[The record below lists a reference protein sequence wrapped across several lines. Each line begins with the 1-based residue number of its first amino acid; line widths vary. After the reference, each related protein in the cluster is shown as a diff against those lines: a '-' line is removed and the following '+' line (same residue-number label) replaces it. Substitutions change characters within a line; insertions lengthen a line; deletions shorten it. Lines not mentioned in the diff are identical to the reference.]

1 MQKNADKDTL
11 NPIKKSDPFSSF
23 ELSARTCLYPRFGNS
38 RVRKSAAK
46 EFKGVK
52 TSMKSEDVLD
62 IYKKTGALLTG
73 HFLLSSGLHS
83 KQYLQSALVLQH
95 PDIATRLCAA
105 LAEHFKNSRVGVV
118 IAPALGGVF
127 VSHETARALGVRAL
141 FAERVNGELTLRR
154 GFTIKPGERV
164 LVVEDVITTGKST
177 KETIEVVKKA
187 GGTVIAAASLI
198 DRSGGA
204 ADLGVP
210 YKSLVTLTVPAY
222 TAENCPLCKAG
233 SMPIKPGSRG
243 LK

>member
-1 MQKNADKDTL
+1 MT
-11 NPIKKSDPFSSF
+11 SDQ
-23 ELSARTCLYPRFGNS
+23 
-38 RVRKSAAK
+38 
-46 EFKGVK
+46 
-52 TSMKSEDVLD
+52 VLD

-83 KQYLQSALVLQH
+83 EQYLQSALVLQQ
-95 PDIATRLCAA
+95 PDIATRLCTA
-105 LAEHFKNSRVGVV
+105 LAEQFKGSHIDVV

-154 GFTIKPGERV
+154 GFTIKAGERV

-177 KETIEVVKKA
+177 RETIEVVKRA
-187 GGTVIAAASLI
+187 GGVVVAAASLV
-198 DRSGGA
+198 DRSGGK

-210 YKSLVTLTVPAY
+210 YKSLVTLNVPAY
-222 TAENCPLCKAG
+222 SPEACPLCKSG
-233 SMPIKPGSRG
+233 SAPIKPGSRG

>member
-1 MQKNADKDTL
+1 MTPEQ
-11 NPIKKSDPFSSF
+11 
-23 ELSARTCLYPRFGNS
+23 
-38 RVRKSAAK
+38 
-46 EFKGVK
+46 
-52 TSMKSEDVLD
+52 VLD

-83 KQYLQSALVLQH
+83 EQYLQSALVLQQ
-95 PDIATRLCAA
+95 PDIASKLCAE
-105 LAEHFKNSRVGVV
+105 LAKHFKNSNIEAV

-154 GFTIKPGERV
+154 GFSIRAGERV

-177 KETIEVVKKA
+177 KETIEVVRKA
-187 GGTVIAAASLI
+187 GGTAVAAGSLV
-198 DRSGGA
+198 DRSGGK

-210 YKSLVTLTVPAY
+210 YQSLVTLNVPTYSPEA
-222 TAENCPLCKAG
+222 CPLCKAG
-233 SMPIKPGSRG
+233 STPVKPGSRG

>member
-1 MQKNADKDTL
+1 M
-11 NPIKKSDPFSSF
+11 
-23 ELSARTCLYPRFGNS
+23 
-38 RVRKSAAK
+38 
-46 EFKGVK
+46 
-52 TSMKSEDVLD
+52 TSEQVMD

-83 KQYLQSALVLQH
+83 EQYLQSALVLQQ
-95 PDIATRLCAA
+95 PDLAAMLCAA
-105 LAEHFKNSRVGVV
+105 LAKRFKDSKIEVV

-187 GGTVIAAASLI
+187 GGAVIAAGSLV
-198 DRSGGA
+198 DRSGGK

-210 YKSLVTLTVPAY
+210 YQSLVTLDVPAY
-222 TAENCPLCKAG
+222 TPEACPMCKSG
-233 SMPIKPGSRG
+233 STPIKPGSRG
-243 LK
+243 MK

>member
-1 MQKNADKDTL
+1 MTQD
-11 NPIKKSDPFSSF
+11 
-23 ELSARTCLYPRFGNS
+23 E
-38 RVRKSAAK
+38 
-46 EFKGVK
+46 
-52 TSMKSEDVLD
+52 VLE

-83 KQYLQSALVLQH
+83 EQYLQSALVLQL
-95 PDIATRLCAA
+95 PDIATKLCAG
-105 LAEHFKNSRVGVV
+105 LAGHFKDKKIEAV

-187 GGTVIAAASLI
+187 GGVVVAAGSLV
-198 DRSGGA
+198 DRSGGK

-210 YKSLVTLTVPAY
+210 CRSLVTLNVPAY
-222 TAENCPLCKAG
+222 TPEACPLCKAG
-233 SMPIKPGSRG
+233 SAPVKPGSRG

>member
-1 MQKNADKDTL
+1 M
-11 NPIKKSDPFSSF
+11 
-23 ELSARTCLYPRFGNS
+23 
-38 RVRKSAAK
+38 
-46 EFKGVK
+46 
-52 TSMKSEDVLD
+52 TSQEVLD

-83 KQYLQSALVLQH
+83 EQYLQSALVLQQ
-95 PDIATRLCAA
+95 PDIATRLCEA
-105 LAEHFKNSRVGVV
+105 LAGRFKDLKIEVV

-141 FAERVNGELTLRR
+141 FAERVGGELTLRR
-154 GFTIKPGERV
+154 GFTIRPGERV

-177 KETIEVVKKA
+177 KETIDVVKKV
-187 GGTVIAAASLI
+187 GGIVIAAGSLV

-210 YKSLVTLTVPAY
+210 YKSLVTLNVPAY
-222 TAENCPLCKAG
+222 TPESCPLCKAG
-233 SMPIKPGSRG
+233 STPIKPGSRG

>member
-1 MQKNADKDTL
+1 VQEGSIVNQ
-11 NPIKKSDPFSSF
+11 
-23 ELSARTCLYPRFGNS
+23 E
-38 RVRKSAAK
+38 
-46 EFKGVK
+46 E
-52 TSMKSEDVLD
+52 VLD
-62 IYKKTGALLTG
+62 IYRKTGALLYG

-83 KQYLQSALVLQH
+83 DRYLQSALVLQQ
-95 PDIATRLCAA
+95 PEIATRLCAE
-105 LAEHFKNSRVGVV
+105 LAVHFKDQRIEVV

-177 KETIEVVKKA
+177 RETIEVVKKA
-187 GGTVIAAASLI
+187 GGEVIAAASLV
-198 DRSGGA
+198 DRSGGK

-210 YKSLVTLTVPAY
+210 YRSLVTLDVPSYA
-222 TAENCPLCKAG
+222 AESCPMCEAG
-233 SMPIKPGSRG
+233 SAPVKPGSRG

>member
-1 MQKNADKDTL
+1 
-11 NPIKKSDPFSSF
+11 
-23 ELSARTCLYPRFGNS
+23 
-38 RVRKSAAK
+38 
-46 EFKGVK
+46 
-52 TSMKSEDVLD
+52 MKQDEVLD
-62 IYKKTGALLTG
+62 IYRRTGALLSG

-83 KQYLQSALVLQH
+83 DRYLQSALVLQQ

-105 LAEHFKNSRVGVV
+105 LAASFKDAQIQVV

-154 GFTIKPGERV
+154 GFAIKQGERV

-177 KETIEVVKKA
+177 RETIDVVRKA
-187 GGTVIAAASLI
+187 GGTVVAAASLV
-198 DRSGGA
+198 DRSGGK

-210 YKSLVTLTVPAY
+210 YRSLVTLDVPTY
-222 TAENCPLCKAG
+222 TAENCPMCKSG
-233 SMPIKPGSRG
+233 SSPVKPGSRG

>member
-1 MQKNADKDTL
+1 M
-11 NPIKKSDPFSSF
+11 
-23 ELSARTCLYPRFGNS
+23 
-38 RVRKSAAK
+38 
-46 EFKGVK
+46 
-52 TSMKSEDVLD
+52 TSQEVLD
-62 IYKKTGALLTG
+62 IYQKTGALLTG

-83 KQYLQSALVLQH
+83 EQYLQSALVLQQ
-95 PDIATRLCAA
+95 PDIATRLCAV
-105 LAEHFKNSRVGVV
+105 LAAPFKNDKIDLV

-187 GGTVIAAASLI
+187 GGVVVAAASLI
-198 DRSGGA
+198 DRSGGTA
-204 ADLGVP
+204 ELGVP
-210 YKSLVTLTVPAY
+210 YRSLVTLKVPTYA
-222 TAENCPLCKAG
+222 AESCPLCKAG
-233 SMPIKPGSRG
+233 STPIKPGSRG